1 MNWNNAFDFLKE
13 SQEII
18 GNEAKGFIICS
29 GNGKG
34 RVCGFGENTN
44 SDNPI
49 DDADFLMRIFLEL
62 LMSDSNKN
70 IKIAI
75 CAAAIEAMKED
86 ESLEHFAYL
95 YHSYFTERFTIE
107 RNGGA
112 Q

>member
-1 MNWNNAFDFLKE
+1 
-13 SQEII
+13 
-18 GNEAKGFIICS
+18 
-29 GNGKG
+29 
-34 RVCGFGENTN
+34 
-44 SDNPI
+44 
-49 DDADFLMRIFLEL
+49 MRIFLEL
-62 LMSDSNKN
+62 LMSDNN
-70 IKIAI
+70 NGIKTVI